1 MSMMPRPTILAALAL
16 VAAAAG
22 APVAFAATDPLDT
35 SDNRYQEPLEGNGFV
50 SVGWKVQPDDDL
62 GCSGD
67 LVITLEYLGGEYG
80 PDGDGDQYYLC
91 TGTGDDAGLWKE
103 SNTYKHLQ
111 SRGSFLPLDTDCQAS
126 PGACTP
132 SPSSPGLP

>member
-1 MSMMPRPTILAALAL
+1 MSMIYRPTILAALAL

-22 APVAFAATDPLDT
+22 APVAFAATEPLDA
-35 SDNRYQEPLEGNGFV
+35 SDERYQEPLEDNGFV
-50 SVGWKVQPDDDL
+50 SVGWKVQPEDDL

-67 LVITLEYLGGEYG
+67 LVVTLKYLGGEYG
-80 PDGDGDQYYLC
+80 DGSGDQYYLC
-91 TGTGDDAGLWKE
+91 TGTGDDAGLWME
-103 SNTYKHLQ
+103 TNGFKHLQ
-111 SRGSFLPLDTDCQAS
+111 SRGTFLPHDTDCSAS